1 MKNAF
6 RFLCIAT
13 LAGCT
18 LMTVPSCSDD
28 YDDSEIKD
36 RLDKVEDRVTSLE
49 EWCITAN
56 SEISSLKKLITALEN
71 NDYVT
76 GVETLENGYKITF
89 SKSGSITIQNGKDGA
104 DGEDGKDGLD
114 GYTPV
119 IGVAKHTDGFYYWTI
134 QAEDGKTSWLT
145 DADGNMIRTT
155 GDDGKDGEDGADGS
169 DGNNAPAPIMKAGS
183 ELDGD
188 YIDDAVYLSVDG
200 GTTWT
205 KISGDKGVQGPQG
218 PTGPQGPQGESIF
231 KGIETNDNYIELT
244 LNDEFETKIKLP
256 RYSDFFIAFE
266 SDEIFYASPTENEL
280 TLVLPATFKESDYR
294 SIIATVTP
302 VEGADIQSRHTDDGW
317 TVTVTKPSF
326 TDETLI
332 AGSAKVEITGNE
344 DTKLSDTYMLR
355 VVLIAKDGKE
365 VAASR
370 LVKYTTGTIATNTAE
385 LTDTDIKHLAW
396 KGAMADEDFTWIK
409 DNLKQ
414 LEVLD
419 LTMAEATTVPEQ
431 GLKGISTLRKAWL
444 GSSFETLSKE
454 AFCYN
459 ENLEEI
465 DLANVRTIEK
475 WAFYGCSSLKAID
488 LPKVTTLGESVF
500 GECTTLTTIT
510 LHEGLTTLS
519 QGTFMGCGVATLEIP
534 NTVTTIP
541 ENCFRACPNLQQVYF
556 HNGITSIGKN
566 AFLYARA
573 LERFVAP
580 TSLTVIDES
589 VFHACYNLKYV
600 MLHDNITEIKK
611 NAFYFCKE
619 LHCLINS
626 DRTSDIAQDPWPK
639 DLLTIGEHAFEDSGL
654 EFIGLEDTQVETISK
669 NAFYGCDKLKTVE
682 LSQSLETIQE
692 DAFYG
697 CSAMSLIRCYAP
709 TAPALKSGAFGSVDK
724 NKCILHYPKNSDYTS
739 WGFKNSYPQL

>member
-1 MKNAF
+1 MKNTF

-13 LAGCT
+13 LTGCT

-49 EWCITAN
+49 EWCTTVN

-169 DGNNAPAPIMKAGS
+169 DGNNAPAPIMKTGS
-183 ELDGD
+183 ELDGN

-200 GTTWT
+200 GITWT
-205 KISGDKGVQGPQG
+205 KISGDQGVQGPQG

-231 KGIETNDNYIELT
+231 KDIETNDNYIELT

-256 RYSDFFIAFE
+256 RYSDFSIAFE

-302 VEGADIQSRHTDDGW
+302 VEGADIQSRNTDNRW
-317 TVTVTKPSF
+317 TVIVTKPSF
-326 TDETLI
+326 TDGTLI

-344 DTKLSDTYMLR
+344 DTKLSDIYMLR

-370 LVKYTTGTIATNTAE
+370 LVKYTAGTIATNTAE

-396 KGAMADEDFTWIK
+396 KGAMADEDFIWIK

-431 GLKGISTLRKAWL
+431 GLKGIKTLRKTWL

-454 AFCYN
+454 AFCNN

-465 DLANVRTIEK
+465 DLPN
-475 WAFYGCSSLKAID
+475 
-488 LPKVTTLGESVF
+488 VTTLGEYVF
-500 GECTTLTTIT
+500 KNCTALTTIT

-519 QGTFMGCGVATLEIP
+519 KGTFMGCGVVTLEIP
-534 NTVTTIP
+534 NTITTIP
-541 ENCFRACPNLQQVYF
+541 ESCFRACPNLQQVYF

-611 NAFYFCKE
+611 NAFFFCKE
-619 LHCLINS
+619 LHYLINS
-626 DRTSDIAQDPWPK
+626 DHTNDVAQDPWPQK
-639 DLLTIGEHAFEDSGL
+639 LSIIGEYAFKNSGL
-654 EFIGLEDTQVETISK
+654 KWVGLKNTQVKTISAE
-669 NAFYGCDKLKTVE
+669 AFGECDKLDTAE
-682 LSQSLETIQE
+682 LPASLETIQE
-692 DAFYG
+692 YAFYG

-709 TAPALKSGAFGSVDK
+709 TAPALKGSSFDSNMKK
-724 NKCILHYPKNSDYTS
+724 NCILHYPKNSDYTS
-739 WGFKNSYPQL
+739 WGFDNSYPRL